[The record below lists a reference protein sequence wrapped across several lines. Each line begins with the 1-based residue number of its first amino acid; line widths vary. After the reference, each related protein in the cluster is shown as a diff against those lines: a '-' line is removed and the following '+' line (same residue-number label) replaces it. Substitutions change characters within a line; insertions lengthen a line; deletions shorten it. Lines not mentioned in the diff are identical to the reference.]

1 MSDLGSLRQRIVT
14 IKTELVELNKTV
26 GMQIKIQVTLFSA
39 CYIVFIVRGDKQRQ
53 FSFITYL

>member
-26 GMQIKIQVTLFSA
+26 GMQIKI
-39 CYIVFIVRGDKQRQ
+39 
-53 FSFITYL
+53 